1 MLTIQPRLRI
11 KQISTSEL
19 VPYAGNAKLHPEKQ
33 VAEIAESIE
42 QFGFNDPVGI
52 WHDPET
58 GEPVIVEGHGR
69 LLAAERLGIDK
80 VPTISLDHL
89 DDEARRAYVLVHNQ
103 TTMSS
108 GFDIDLLQREL
119 DKITGLD
126 MSRFGFEPASVLE
139 DLPEAIE
146 EIPEAPEA
154 RTKPGDL
161 WVMGEH
167 RLLCG
172 DSTEPEELARLMGG
186 EQADLLLT
194 DPPYGVAYE
203 GKTAE
208 ALTIDND
215 SFGSDQELE
224 DFLAAA
230 LTAAAAHLKA
240 GGAFYTWFATRQTIE
255 ATNACIRAGLD
266 VKQEIYWV
274 KGNIT
279 LGRQDYQWQT
289 EPCLYGWKDGA
300 AHWFAPTRSEHNV
313 VDALDDIAGMTK
325 AELKDALTAILTGE
339 GGIETDALRH
349 DKPAANREH
358 PTMKPVA
365 LFARL
370 VRNSSRP
377 GEVVFDPFGGLGTT
391 LVACESLGRKAR
403 LMEID
408 PHYCDVIVA
417 RWEAVTGLTATRE

>member
-1 MLTIQPRLRI
+1 MLSIQPRLRV
-11 KQISTSEL
+11 KQVPTDTL
-19 VPYAGNAKLHPEKQ
+19 VPYAGNAKEHPEKQ
-33 VAEIAESIE
+33 IAEICESIE
-42 QFGFNDPVGI
+42 TFGFCDPIGV
-52 WHDPET
+52 WHDLET

-69 LLAAERLGIDK
+69 LLAAERLGMDK

-108 GFDIDLLQREL
+108 GFDLDMLQREL

-126 MSRFGFEPASVLE
+126 MSLFGFEPASVLE
-139 DLPEAIE
+139 D
-146 EIPEAPEA
+146 IPETADDIPDVPEP
-154 RTKPGDL
+154 RTQPGDL
-161 WVMGEH
+161 WAMGPH

-172 DSTEPEELARLMGG
+172 DSTDPEALARLMDGT
-186 EQADLLLT
+186 QADLLLT

-230 LTAAAAHLKA
+230 LAAAAAHLKA
-240 GGAFYTWFATRQTIE
+240 GGAFYTWFATRQTME
-255 ATNACIRAGLD
+255 ATNACRRAGLD

-289 EPCLYGWKDGA
+289 EPCLYGWKSGA
-300 AHWFAPTRSEHNV
+300 SHWFAPTRAEHNV
-313 VDALDDIAGMTK
+313 VDALDEIAGMTK
-325 AELKDALTAILTGE
+325 AELREALTAILSGE

-358 PTMKPVA
+358 PTMKPVS

-377 GEVVFDPFGGLGTT
+377 GEVVLDPFGGSGTT
-391 LVACESLGRKAR
+391 LVACESLGRQAR
-403 LMEID
+403 LMELD

-417 RWEAVTGLTATRE
+417 RWEAIAGREAERM